1 MQLVWGIL
9 VSVTFLCLRF
19 EAQPYRSSAADHVA
33 FSVDVLLVM
42 VRGAIV
48 RGAIVLEPWYASC
61 WPATM
66 TTCTPGRAASM
77 LRSSWFHAPTVRASC
92 SCAVSRAPLAGLSLP
107 RLWPESSVVR
117 V

>member
-1 MQLVWGIL
+1 M
-9 VSVTFLCLRF
+9 
-19 EAQPYRSSAADHVA
+19 
-33 FSVDVLLVM
+33 
-42 VRGAIV
+42 
-48 RGAIVLEPWYASC
+48 LEPWYASC

-77 LRSSWFHAPTVRASC
+77 LRSSWFHAATVRASC

-117 V
+117 VRVTVGSGVALGSGLELGLGSARLASSNPNPNLTLTLT